1 MKTIKEI
8 DEQENSKMKKENQF
22 IDNWL
27 NKHFGISNQKEA
39 REKAIFIFFYNYAN
53 FVKIITTDYGN
64 NFHFISP
71 VEDEYTMEHWLKSNK
86 LYAHRASSFCG
97 RNRDWYDLS
106 FKEQLES
113 LCWEFDKNGKLKN
126 TKW

>member
-39 REKAIFIFFYNYAN
+39 REKAIFIVFDNYAN

-64 NFHFISP
+64 N
-71 VEDEYTMEHWLKSNK
+71 WLKSNK